1 MRSTFL
7 TTAILLCPGD
17 GCGGSGPKKD
27 AQEQSQQAEQT
38 QMAHYYEGN
47 KSMDASS
54 PKTHNAQQLARRRSP
69 LGIAPHQEV
78 RRES

>member
-7 TTAILLCPGD
+7 TTAILLCLGTAAVAADRKRMRKNNRSKP
-17 GCGGSGPKKD
+17 SRH
-27 AQEQSQQAEQT
+27 S
-38 QMAHYYEGN
+38 
-47 KSMDASS
+47 
-54 PKTHNAQQLARRRSP
+54 NAQQLAGRRSP